1 MFEFKS
7 PSHIERRQI
16 WSLVTAHEAIPCAD
30 GIDWDGISLQY
41 ELTGGFI
48 KNAVMSALLTAVG
61 RDATSPLIT
70 EEDITQGCRKQ
81 MRGALHMLDF
91 EERVVPESALNELI
105 TADSTMESLREIVSM
120 EKARSV
126 LFSQWGFDRVGGNMR
141 ARQGTTALFWGLT
154 GTGRSSAAE
163 AVGFEMGKP
172 LKVVDL
178 PGLLWEE
185 SSRGHEK
192 KAVTMVREIFSEA
205 RLMDAVLVL
214 DGYELDIGAGAGVG
228 SGGQEQSTIMNLVI
242 REMARFPGV
251 VIMMLTT
258 SASLDVFVSRLDKA
272 LVRGLKFIVEFQLP
286 NLKARKKL
294 WRSSLPPDC
303 PTSGD
308 VDWDSLAA
316 ASDKFSHEQISNVV
330 YRAAAKAALRP
341 SAEGQALSQA
351 DLEAALKVE
360 KTRGESEVDRMVR
373 AQYM

>member
-1 MFEFKS
+1 
-7 PSHIERRQI
+7 
-16 WSLVTAHEAIPCAD
+16 
-30 GIDWDGISLQY
+30 
-41 ELTGGFI
+41 
-48 KNAVMSALLTAVG
+48 
-61 RDATSPLIT
+61 
-70 EEDITQGCRKQ
+70 
-81 MRGALHMLDF
+81 
-91 EERVVPESALNELI
+91 
-105 TADSTMESLREIVSM
+105 
-120 EKARSV
+120 
-126 LFSQWGFDRVGGNMR
+126 
-141 ARQGTTALFWGLT
+141 
-154 GTGRSSAAE
+154 
-163 AVGFEMGKP
+163 
-172 LKVVDL
+172 
-178 PGLLWEE
+178 
-185 SSRGHEK
+185 
-192 KAVTMVREIFSEA
+192 
-205 RLMDAVLVL
+205 MDAVLVL